1 MRRFGILLS
10 MLVLCF
16 GLTLADTRA
25 ANDADSDG
33 YPDPDMTELRGGD
46 RAAFN
51 EWFARIAAS

>member
-33 YPDPDMTELRGGD
+33 YPDMTELRGGD